1 MKTAAHYFYHGTLSV
16 YICAVISSTACHR
29 QYVSCVGMQ
38 TDVTKKVITAVNSK
52 CSFIQGTQSVVV
64 QAWEAFQKRRITLPC
79 WARYVPNRNPLTGSS
94 EVLFSLPI
102 LLSGVG
108 RGPLHIRPRPMWRK
122 QTLSRNYKHYF
133 LIRHPVKHWA
143 LSDQGVK
150 YVCKYVSCV
159 EIKRLWWKQNK
170 VQRCCP
176 VEKLKNINIVMA
188 FRQHLYNN
196 LYNNYYVKAWM
207 NQTTC

>member
-1 MKTAAHYFYHGTLSV
+1 MKTAAHYFYHSTLSV

-38 TDVTKKVITAVNSK
+38 TDVTKKVITALNSK

-108 RGPLHIRPRPMWRK
+108 RGPLHIRRD
-122 QTLSRNYKHYF
+122 QCEESRHCQGITNTISSSDIQWNTE
-133 LIRHPVKHWA
+133 LWAIREWNMCASMCHV
-143 LSDQGVK
+143 LRLRGSDENRTK
-150 YVCKYVSCV
+150 C
-159 EIKRLWWKQNK
+159 RDA
-170 VQRCCP
+170 VQ
-176 VEKLKNINIVMA
+176 
-188 FRQHLYNN
+188 
-196 LYNNYYVKAWM
+196 
-207 NQTTC
+207 